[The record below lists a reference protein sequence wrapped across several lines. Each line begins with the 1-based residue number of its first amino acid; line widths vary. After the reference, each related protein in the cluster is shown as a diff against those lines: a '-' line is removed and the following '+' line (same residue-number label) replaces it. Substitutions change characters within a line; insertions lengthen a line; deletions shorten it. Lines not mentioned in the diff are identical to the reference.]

1 MSEMGGIQTE
11 RITLETSLMNFK
23 EREESLTQA
32 VREVQEEKEKLFRV
46 SEEKNR
52 ELKETEESLNK
63 ANIKIRDLEE
73 KEERDRHEI
82 KRLEAFNVGTKNEMH
97 KKNLDYNRQ
106 LVNANK
112 TIKEKSN
119 ALIVS
124 KKEVESLKKIISD
137 TTQKQEQVKSDQNYK
152 EKFEN
157 LQADYSNLVSDIEV
171 LEKEKEG
178 MQEELAQKSVEVDML
193 KVQKKEVETD
203 LCNMEKE
210 RDQFD
215 DMQAFNDSKNALP
228 ELKDHIEDL
237 EEKEEARQARCLP
250 YLTLPF
256 HHNSTN
262 LPTQPSQPLKF
273 PFPLT
278 GPSRLQG
285 ISAIDRED
293 GEREEGEYSEK
304 EGEVG

>member
-1 MSEMGGIQTE
+1 M
-11 RITLETSLMNFK
+11 K
-23 EREESLTQA
+23 
-32 VREVQEEKEKLFRV
+32 K
-46 SEEKNR
+46 
-52 ELKETEESLNK
+52 TEESLNK

-178 MQEELAQKSVEVDML
+178 LTLEQQMEVLAPL
-193 KVQKKEVETD
+193 T
-203 LCNMEKE
+203 L
-210 RDQFD
+210 
-215 DMQAFNDSKNALP
+215 
-228 ELKDHIEDL
+228 
-237 EEKEEARQARCLP
+237 QARL
-250 YLTLPF
+250 
-256 HHNSTN
+256 
-262 LPTQPSQPLKF
+262 
-273 PFPLT
+273 
-278 GPSRLQG
+278 
-285 ISAIDRED
+285 
-293 GEREEGEYSEK
+293 
-304 EGEVG
+304 V